1 MFNKISQTVF
11 SVSFLVM
18 LIIPLVTTN
27 FQKNKISEAE
37 NRKLAAMPE
46 LYKEDGTPN
55 ENFTADFEVWFND
68 NIGQRARMVIDN
80 ARIQYYLFG
89 VLANNSDMYLGP
101 NEELNYATEDMLK
114 DYQHAN
120 LYSEEYLREIA
131 DSMQYLSDYVES
143 KGAQFYY
150 YQCWDK
156 HSIYP
161 EYFPDTV
168 LQYGNKSK
176 TDGIVKGLKDYSRVT
191 VISPKQE
198 LLDEKTVHST
208 YSVWGDPTHWNQHGA
223 YIGYCKLMDTINSN
237 SDIQYKVLQESDYNI
252 TNLDQ
257 GWTIFGE
264 IHRVDN
270 GENFEI
276 KNAQAVLTNEKLA
289 PWPED
294 RRQLYFTNDSV
305 DNDTRLLIIGDS
317 YFNSF
322 IVDDLAES
330 FHETINIWAY
340 YLPNAQKIIDT
351 YDADIVVIESAER
364 VDRTGDIIACVKA
377 MKEATAAQYNQ

>member
-198 LLDEKTVHST
+198 LLDGKTVHST
-208 YSVWGDPTHWNQHGA
+208 YSVWGILTHWNQHGA

-276 KNAQAVLTNEKLA
+276 KNAQAVLTMRNWHLGLK
-289 PWPED
+289 
-294 RRQLYFTNDSV
+294 
-305 DNDTRLLIIGDS
+305 IGD
-317 YFNSF
+317 NCTLQM
-322 IVDDLAES
+322 ILLT
-330 FHETINIWAY
+330 TILVY
-340 YLPNAQKIIDT
+340 
-351 YDADIVVIESAER
+351 
-364 VDRTGDIIACVKA
+364 
-377 MKEATAAQYNQ
+377 